1 MRSILR
7 IAFFWLCFCD
17 LVCEFLWSACGGAVA
32 AMYSYVEIW
41 IPLDSAIFSPS
52 GTRIVTLWN
61 AFLSVRFVMAYG
73 IIIYLCFDPSDPA
86 WMYYLPAGPSSVP
99 SPASHRF
106 LCSWPW
112 RYDSYCFVCVC
123 VALFTGQMQ
132 KKHHIMCHFANNL
145 LASIFPILQ
154 SPPDYDVVKWC
165 ETSVLNGMILLVLA
179 RFIQMHCLSSRSRC
193 PRKKHE
199 ATSSVSF
206 MDALGWAA
214 MTILVLFFYF

>member
-1 MRSILR
+1 MWRYGSRSTRPFSPRVVHVSLPFGMHFFLFDSLWLTVSLFIYVSTHPTRLGCTICLLAHPPSRVQLR
-7 IAFFWLCFCD
+7 IGS
-17 LVCEFLWSACGGAVA
+17 SAPGPGGT
-32 AMYSYVEIW
+32 I
-41 IPLDSAIFSPS
+41 
-52 GTRIVTLWN
+52 RIV
-61 AFLSVRFVMAYG
+61 
-73 IIIYLCFDPSDPA
+73 LC
-86 WMYYLPAGPSSVP
+86 
-99 SPASHRF
+99 
-106 LCSWPW
+106 
-112 RYDSYCFVCVC
+112 VCVC